1 MRSFACRITLLLS
14 FGCLHI
20 EAFAGPE
27 GSEAFLEKHCFECH
41 DSDSKKSDFDLESL
55 NFDLTQADVFE
66 TWRKVHDRVEQGEM
80 PPHKVTARPTAE
92 NLSVFLSQI
101 AEPLKAEDRMRIAE
115 KGRASL
121 RRLNRFEFEN
131 ALREVLDAPWLQVA
145 DKLPEDSTA
154 HLFNK
159 SGERLDVSHVQIA
172 KFFEVAQHGVRVA
185 LQAAAHPSE
194 TTRFYARDEGQMRS
208 YLHYRPLQHSA
219 TRASIPLIG
228 TTTQPEVIR
237 GTKPFTVGESDPKV
251 REQEAVGF
259 VSGTYSATTKYDF
272 TRMRNHVP
280 TDGRYRVRMKTY
292 TFLAG
297 LNGRSGGK
305 DEGLTG
311 GSQAWWRP
319 NRAEAFPGNRSEPV
333 TLYALAK
340 SGDNRWL
347 TTFDSFP
354 EAAIIEREV
363 YLHAGEGI
371 RPDATRLV
379 RTRPGWKGNPN
390 ATEAGIPGVAFQ
402 WLELAG
408 PLHESWPPSG
418 YQALF
423 GDSPF
428 EVSDSSEVKVN
439 LGNARILLTR
449 FLNRALRRPVNADE
463 MVEPFLKIHEA
474 ALKAEGDFTEAMIT
488 AYAAILCSS
497 DFLYLESK
505 PGKLTKS
512 AQVERLA
519 TFLWNGVPDE
529 ELSQASDLQAQT
541 ERLLN
546 DHKSDRFVDTFLDYW
561 LDLREIKTNSPDAT
575 LYPDYYLDD
584 LLTESSILETRRF
597 FRELIDND
605 LPSRNLIH
613 SEFIFANE
621 RLAKHYGLPAVEGVA
636 LKRVS
641 VPEDNPRG
649 GLLTQASVLTI
660 TANGT
665 TTSPALRGSWV
676 MERLLGIEIPPPPS
690 SVGAIEPDIRGAETI
705 REQLDLHRSNVSCRT
720 CHEKF
725 DPAGFALE
733 SFDVAGGW
741 RDRYRSLGQE
751 GEPADGLGKNGHK
764 FSFRYGPKVNSSGK
778 LADGR
783 SFDDVRAL
791 KALFLRDERQIAR
804 NLVHHLIT
812 FATGAPVSFSD
823 RDEVEA
829 ILDRTTAGG
838 YGVRSL
844 INAVVDSQLFQIK

>member
-1 MRSFACRITLLLS
+1 MSRMLVVMLALLLY
-14 FGCLHI
+14 GQVTKAI
-20 EAFAGPE
+20 DWPIGP
-27 GSEAFLEKHCFECH
+27 SAFLEKHCFECH
-41 DSDSKKSDFDLESL
+41 DGDSQKGDLNLET
-55 NFDLTQADVFE
+55 LTFKLQQPEVFE
-66 TWRKVHDRVEQGEM
+66 TWRHIHDRVKDGEM
-80 PPHKVTARPTAE
+80 PPKKVKARPSGKEA
-92 NLSVFLSQI
+92 NAFLPLI
-101 AEPLKAEDRMRIAE
+101 AAPLKEADRQRIA
-115 KGRASL
+115 KQGRASV

-145 DKLPEDSTA
+145 DHLPEDSTA

-159 SGERLDVSHVQIA
+159 SGERLDVSHVQMM
-172 KFFEVAQHGVRVA
+172 KLFEVAEMA
-185 LQAAAHPSE
+185 LHSALKSAAHPSE
-194 TTRFYARDEGQMRS
+194 TTRFYARDERHMKS
-208 YLHYRPLQHSA
+208 YLHYRPLQKAA

-237 GTKPFTVGESDPKV
+237 GNEPFTVGASNPEI

-280 TDGRYRVRMKTY
+280 TDGRYRIRMKTY

-319 NRAEAFPGNRSEPV
+319 NRAEAFPGNRSEPI
-333 TLYALAK
+333 TLYALSK

-354 EAAIIEREV
+354 DAAIAEREV
-363 YLHAGEGI
+363 HLQAGEGI

-390 ATEAGIPGVAFQ
+390 ATQAGIPGVAFQ
-402 WLELAG
+402 WLELEG
-408 PLHESWPPSG
+408 PLQETWPPPS
-418 YQALF
+418 YVALF
-423 GDSPF
+423 GDTPF
-428 EVSDSSEVKVN
+428 EVSDSSEV
-439 LGNARILLTR
+439 RIEATDPRPLLVR
-449 FLNRALRRPVNADE
+449 FLKRALRKPVDTEE
-463 MVEPFLKIHEA
+463 MVEPFLKIYEEA
-474 ALKAEGDFTEAMIT
+474 RKLDNDFTEAMLT
-488 AYAAILCSS
+488 AYAAILCSA
-497 DFLYLESK
+497 DVLYLESK
-505 PGKLTKS
+505 PGKLSNS
-512 AQVERLA
+512 ALSERLA
-519 TFLWNGVPDE
+519 AFLWNGVPDRKLRE
-529 ELSQASDLQAQT
+529 ATDIPKQT
-541 ERLLN
+541 DRLLN
-546 DHKSDRFVDTFLDYW
+546 DRKSDRFINAFLDYW

-597 FRELIDND
+597 VRELIDHD

-613 SEFIFANE
+613 SDFVFVNE
-621 RLAKHYGLPAVEGVA
+621 RLAEHYALPIAEGVG
-636 LKRVS
+636 LKRMQL
-641 VPEDNPRG
+641 PEDHPRG

-665 TTSPALRGSWV
+665 TTTPVLRGAWV
-676 MERLLGIEIPPPPS
+676 MERLLGVEVPPPPS
-690 SVGAIEPDIRGAETI
+690 GVGSIEPDTRGATTI
-705 REQLDLHRSNVSCRT
+705 REQLDLHRANESCRT
-720 CHEKF
+720 CHEKI

-741 RDRYRSLGQE
+741 RDRYRSLGDD
-751 GEPADGLGKNGHK
+751 GEPAKGLGKNGHQ
-764 FSFRYGPKVNSSGK
+764 FTFHYGPKVDTSGT

-783 SFDDVRAL
+783 SFEDVRAL
-791 KALFLRDERQIAR
+791 KALLLQDERQIAR

-812 FATGAPVSFSD
+812 FATGAPVGFSD
-823 RDEVEA
+823 RDEVES
-829 ILDRTTAGG
+829 ILDRTKASH

-844 INAVVDSQLFQIK
+844 IHAIVSSQLFQHK